1 MESVLEFHWEILG
14 EILGEILEMDSGVL
28 LANTVCLW
36 VFVMVFTVR
45 MCVYGESWLCL
56 YRDE

>member
-1 MESVLEFHWEILG
+1 MESVLEFHW

-45 MCVYGESWLCL
+45 MCVDNESWLCL